1 MHAESGAT
9 HPSPVIAYLVRQ
21 LGLVLPDPDERRLAG
36 HADEVARSTSHGDL
50 HRAWR
55 CAGWAVD
62 VAEHS
67 GHSHLSDLARDLK
80 EVHRLWRD
88 SWFGAEFGVM
98 VKDGVG
104 PGHDI
109 EIQWVDDAVRIAT
122 SVAQET
128 GWASV
133 PWEDLLSGLLAIKPQ

>member
-1 MHAESGAT
+1 MLEESEAKR
-9 HPSPVIAYLVRQ
+9 PSPVIAYLVEQ
-21 LGLVLPDPDERRLAG
+21 LDLVLPDPDKARLAA
-36 HADEVARSTSHGDL
+36 HADEVARSTHNGDL

-67 GHSHLSDLARDLK
+67 GHSHLSDLARELK
-80 EVHRLWRD
+80 EVHKLWRD

-98 VKDGVG
+98 LRDGVG

-109 EIQWVDDAVRIAT
+109 EIQWVDDAVRIAK

-128 GWASV
+128 GWGSV
-133 PWEDLLSGLLAIKPQ
+133 PWEELLTGLLAV